1 MKVHTVDSVYQN
13 LKDITDVPDVSML
26 NSNPLYIGARKGQ
39 IMRVNQLDNF
49 TSIGY
54 WELQQFGYLNS
65 KGILRK
71 EVFRKHDVIYAA
83 NPDRVDPKY
92 RSVYQRLIETIRGI

>member
-1 MKVHTVDSVYQN
+1 MKVHTVNSVYQN

-26 NSNPLYIGARKGQ
+26 NSSPLYIGARKGQ
-39 IMRVNQLDNF
+39 VIRVNELDNF

-54 WELQQFGYLNS
+54 WELEQFGYLNS

-71 EVFRKHDVIYAA
+71 EIFRKHDVVYAA
-83 NPDRVDPKY
+83 SADRVDPKY
-92 RSVYQRLIETIRGI
+92 RNVYQKLIEAIKEI